1 MTNKIKPF
9 CVDTKEENLTNEQIG
24 QLHQWCVDAGVTE
37 GESLDAWIFD
47 KEKFNYMG
55 IDNTL
60 ELLCHEHNYLDYYFN
75 NNIIKFKDV
84 PSYLGLSDQEVSD
97 NEESTSV
104 ETSVSPSDSF
114 YTKLDTL
121 LTLYPITLSKGLS
134 GTPVDIIITHD
145 DFEHDFIVK
154 NEDEL
159 LELLES
165 LDTLDKLSEK

>member
-9 CVDTKEENLTNEQIG
+9 CVDTKAENLTNEQIE
-24 QLHQWCVDAGVTE
+24 QLHQWCVAAGVTE

-47 KEKFNYMG
+47 KEEFNYIG

-60 ELLCHEHNYLDYYFN
+60 ELLCEHDHLDDYFN
-75 NNIIKFKDV
+75 NNIIKFQDV
-84 PSYLGLSDQEVSD
+84 PSYLGLADQEVSD
-97 NEESTSV
+97 NEEITSV
-104 ETSVSPSDSF
+104 ETSVSPSDNF

-134 GTPVDIIITHD
+134 VTSTDIVITHD
-145 DFEHDFIVK
+145 NFEHYFVVK
-154 NEDEL
+154 CEEEL

-165 LDTLDKLSEK
+165 LDTLNKLSEK